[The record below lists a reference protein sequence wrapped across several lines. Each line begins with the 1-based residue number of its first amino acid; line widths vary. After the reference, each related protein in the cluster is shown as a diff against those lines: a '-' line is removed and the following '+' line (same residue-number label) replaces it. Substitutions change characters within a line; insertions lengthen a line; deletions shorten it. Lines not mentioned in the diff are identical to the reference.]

1 MDFFISY
8 VIFFI
13 LNIITIPKPLNGS
26 KDSRASEKIQA
37 DTSTLES
44 ERRSGGKKSYYV
56 HQGSG
61 HENRTLWIMTTNMHS
76 AAKIL

>member
-1 MDFFISY
+1 M
-8 VIFFI
+8 
-13 LNIITIPKPLNGS
+13 NIITIPKPLNGS

-44 ERRSGGKKSYYV
+44 ERRSGGQLSYRTYV

>member
-1 MDFFISY
+1 M
-8 VIFFI
+8 
-13 LNIITIPKPLNGS
+13 NIITIPKPLNGS

-44 ERRSGGKKSYYV
+44 ERRSGGQLSYYV

-61 HENRTLWIMTTNMHS
+61 HENRTLLIMTTNMHS
-76 AAKIL
+76 TAKIL